1 MIMGSSALVERLEA
15 MHPTPDL
22 HLDSPYLPRVSELFS
37 SIYAAAD
44 AIIIHGVPDLIL
56 NNASKPYFLEDRK
69 KTLGQSCEAY
79 MQARGREHML
89 DAVQHHIR
97 ELGKVLRENGEGPFV
112 LSGSVSYADVMIVG
126 WMKFWER
133 LGVLEEMIKADPQP
147 LKLLLEASQQWMARD
162 DPIMT
167 PDLSSKIFPH
177 TMASTVDITKLDRP
191 LRVGVLLTNSVTE
204 ILDVAP
210 LDIFSGMSKEFTKT
224 IPDFLLPSSI
234 KEQAI
239 DVDFHWVTEH
249 GQEAKLTAG
258 TIIKP
263 THTIDNCPPLDVL
276 LMGAH
281 EMHYKLSEGE
291 IKFIQKCNVESH
303 ALLFI
308 CGGCLAALQAGI
320 LKGKTATAPRP
331 MVEMMRQMNPEVDW
345 VTKRYAH
352 DGKIWTSGAL
362 LNGTDMTKAFALET
376 WGGGE
381 GSLVEMGM
389 RLGGYPYRD
398 VNYADVPWA
407 I

>member
-1 MIMGSSALVERLEA
+1 
-15 MHPTPDL
+15 
-22 HLDSPYLPRVSELFS
+22 
-37 SIYAAAD
+37 
-44 AIIIHGVPDLIL
+44 
-56 NNASKPYFLEDRK
+56 
-69 KTLGQSCEAY
+69 
-79 MQARGREHML
+79 
-89 DAVQHHIR
+89 
-97 ELGKVLRENGEGPFV
+97 
-112 LSGSVSYADVMIVG
+112 
-126 WMKFWER
+126 
-133 LGVLEEMIKADPQP
+133 
-147 LKLLLEASQQWMARD
+147 
-162 DPIMT
+162 
-167 PDLSSKIFPH
+167 
-177 TMASTVDITKLDRP
+177 MASTVDITKLDRP

-224 IPDFLLPSSI
+224 IPDFLLSASI

-239 DVDFHWVTEH
+239 DVEFNWVTEQ

-258 TIIKP
+258 ASIKP
-263 THTIDNCPPLDVL
+263 TVQPF
-276 LMGAH
+276 
-281 EMHYKLSEGE
+281 GE

-308 CGGCLAALQAGI
+308 CGGCLAALQAGV

-331 MVEMMRQMNPEVDW
+331 MVEIMRQMHPDVDW

>member
-1 MIMGSSALVERLEA
+1 
-15 MHPTPDL
+15 
-22 HLDSPYLPRVSELFS
+22 
-37 SIYAAAD
+37 
-44 AIIIHGVPDLIL
+44 
-56 NNASKPYFLEDRK
+56 
-69 KTLGQSCEAY
+69 
-79 MQARGREHML
+79 
-89 DAVQHHIR
+89 
-97 ELGKVLRENGEGPFV
+97 
-112 LSGSVSYADVMIVG
+112 
-126 WMKFWER
+126 
-133 LGVLEEMIKADPQP
+133 
-147 LKLLLEASQQWMARD
+147 
-162 DPIMT
+162 
-167 PDLSSKIFPH
+167 
-177 TMASTVDITKLDRP
+177 MASTVDITKLDRP

-210 LDIFSGMSKEFTKT
+210 LDIFSGMSKEFTKN

-263 THTIDNCPPLDVL
+263 TVRPSLLTCAGVYTDAHQHTIDNCPTLDVL

-281 EMHYKLSEGE
+281 EMDYKLSERE

-381 GSLVEMGM
+381 GSLVEIGM